1 MLIDFGYSPCPN
13 DTFMFWAW
21 ANERLTSDIKLQPR
35 LKDIQELNQ
44 IALSSSPLPLTKLSA
59 GAYLNP
65 RIKEQYQLLKVGAA
79 LGRGCGPLVIS
90 TKPWSATKASPPV
103 LAVPGFDTTAYRL
116 AHLAMQ
122 SNVKKWVQLRYDQ
135 IMPAI
140 LAGEVDAGV
149 IIHESRFTY
158 QKLGLKLALDLGK
171 WWEDLTNLPLPL
183 GVMVAH
189 KSLDQSTLSIV
200 EETLRKSI
208 VTAWALL
215 KGDTKSAEAEELWRY
230 LKRHAIELED
240 STIRDHIEL
249 YVNDYS
255 LDLTSEGEKAIERL
269 ALLSAKT

>member
-1 MLIDFGYSPCPN
+1 MTIDFGYSPCPN

-21 ANERLTSDIKLQPR
+21 ANERINSEIKLQPR

-44 IALSSSPLPLTKLSA
+44 LALSDSPLPLTKLSA
-59 GAYLNP
+59 SAYLNP

-90 TKPWSATKASPPV
+90 AKPWSVAKACPLV

-116 AHLAMQ
+116 AHSALQ
-122 SNVKKWVQLRYDQ
+122 NNVKKWVELRYDQ

-140 LAGEVDAGV
+140 LAGEIDAGV
-149 IIHESRFTY
+149 IIHESRFAY

-171 WWEDLTNLPLPL
+171 WWEDLTKLPLPL
-183 GVMVAH
+183 GVMAAH
-189 KSLDQSTLSIV
+189 KSLGQSTLAIV

-208 VTAWALL
+208 ETAWTLL
-215 KGDTKSAEAEELWRY
+215 KGDDKSAEAEELWEY
-230 LKRHAIELED
+230 LKSHAIELED

-255 LDLTSEGEKAIERL
+255 LDLKSEGEKAIERL
-269 ALLSAKT
+269 ALL